1 MSPDMTIPKN
11 GHCMMQCPFF
21 LISFGRA
28 FRCSQVLFVRRSSSF
43 ARPLRGRQSVSQ
55 IFTKPSQPRL
65 PIYRQ
70 ISLQHTVLLR
80 SCSLRVLP
88 APLRSGFLSVARL
101 SRPCQR
107 RLPRLRRLTSL
118 RRLPWL
124 RSALPGPSDFSAP
137 PLCSACPS
145 PAPGPPGQLML
156 RRSGS
161 FSGEAASMSICS
173 LTI

>member
-1 MSPDMTIPKN
+1 MNPDMTIKKRTL
-11 GHCMMQCPFF
+11 HDAMSVF

-28 FRCSQVLFVRRSSSF
+28 FRCSQVLFVRRSSSQPSIGIPNLHE
-43 ARPLRGRQSVSQ
+43 A
-55 IFTKPSQPRL
+55 FTIRHPV
-65 PIYRQ
+65 YRQ
-70 ISLQHTVLLR
+70 ISLQHAVLLR

-101 SRPCQR
+101 SRPCLLH
-107 RLPRLRRLTSL
+107 LPCQLRPPSL
-118 RRLPWL
+118 RRLSCLFRLPSLL
-124 RSALPGPSDFSAP
+124 RLSAP
-137 PLCSACPS
+137 PAPS